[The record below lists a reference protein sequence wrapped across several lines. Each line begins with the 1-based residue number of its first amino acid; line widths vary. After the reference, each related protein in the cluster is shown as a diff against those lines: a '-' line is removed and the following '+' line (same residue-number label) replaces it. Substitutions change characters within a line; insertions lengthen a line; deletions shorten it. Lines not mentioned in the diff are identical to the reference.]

1 MLDLKPRKEWSL
13 GGALH
18 GGTGVIINFQHQGLG
33 VTGKVHAFLGLD
45 LAQRFK
51 TRLLS
56 FGTFGIWSV
65 APAWKEGK
73 NVITRLGYSVNT
85 KLRAHPTDYSPISII
100 T

>member
-1 MLDLKPRKEWSL
+1 MLDLKPREEWSL

-33 VTGKVHAFLGLD
+33 VTGKVHAFLGWD

-65 APAWKEGK
+65 APAWKERK
-73 NVITRLGYSVNT
+73 NVIKRLAIKSTRNCARILQTIHRS
-85 KLRAHPTDYSPISII
+85 AE
-100 T
+100 